1 MWHGDPTMHRSEND
15 ILYLHCSASFD
26 KQPCLCWYYG
36 SPSGMQCWVPWWHL
50 FTLLRDNN
58 SNSAKRAR
66 VLSGHL
72 PPRVSRVAPE
82 ASPPP
87 FVRQGQGTKCWVIH
101 IKLSGW
107 KRLQMLLF
115 LCLVL
120 SPYSVFSLFP
130 ASCQRWLPGRLAC
143 EFLKSW
149 KNVASEREVEAL
161 APAPRELGFFFF
173 FLCLYSQKYKVN
185 SVK

>member
-1 MWHGDPTMHRSEND
+1 MHHSEND
-15 ILYLHCSASFD
+15 ILFLQRSASFV
-26 KQPCLCWYYG
+26 KRPSLCWNYD

-50 FTLLRDNN
+50 VALLGDNN
-58 SNSAKRAR
+58 SNSAKRAG
-66 VLSGHL
+66 VHSGRS
-72 PPRVSRVAPE
+72 PPGASHATPE
-82 ASPPP
+82 ASPPPHP

-120 SPYSVFSLFP
+120 SPHSVFSLAP

-149 KNVASEREVEAL
+149 KNVACEWGVEAL
-161 APAPRELGFFFF
+161 APAPRELGFFLFIFF
-173 FLCLYSQKYKVN
+173 AFTAKSTK
-185 SVK
+185 